1 MESLIEH
8 VMLKQLTQLVANHST
23 VNHTKL
29 QDRKFM
35 ETQRELAMESIRAN
49 GEGSVLS
56 KHKSFLNRI
65 ELELQLLSKYDRL
78 SPFMKT
84 IFTISLAKYF
94 TEIQLYNQIF
104 KEAASAAAKDKDA
117 KEDAAL
123 DAPIKLPNESIES
136 FHGWVSKIPDTYL
149 TIVAD
154 LMANL

>member
-23 VNHTKL
+23 VNHKKL
-29 QDRKFM
+29 QDRTFM
-35 ETQRELAMESIRAN
+35 ETQRQLAMESIRAN
-49 GEGSVLS
+49 GESAVQRT
-56 KHKSFLNRI
+56 HKSFLNRI
-65 ELELQLLSKYDRL
+65 ELELQLLTKYDRF

-104 KEAASAAAKDKDA
+104 KDDEFKDDAAAKDA
-117 KEDAAL
+117 
-123 DAPIKLPNESIES
+123 PNESIES
-136 FHGWVSKIPDTYL
+136 FHGWISKISDTDL

>member
-1 MESLIEH
+1 MESLIEQ
-8 VMLKQLTQLVANHST
+8 VMLKQLTHLVANHSI

-29 QDRKFM
+29 QDRTFM

-49 GEGSVLS
+49 GEGAVLS
-56 KHKSFLNRI
+56 KHKLFLNRI

-104 KEAASAAAKDKDA
+104 KEAADAAAKDNVDNVDEK
-117 KEDAAL
+117 
-123 DAPIKLPNESIES
+123 APIKLPNESIES
-136 FHGWVSKIPDTYL
+136 FHGWVSKIPDTDL

>member
-8 VMLKQLTQLVANHST
+8 VMLKQLTQLVANHSI

-29 QDRKFM
+29 QDRTFM
-35 ETQRELAMESIRAN
+35 ETQRELAMESIREN
-49 GEGSVLS
+49 GEGAVLS

-104 KEAASAAAKDKDA
+104 KEAADAAAKDNVDNVDQA
-117 KEDAAL
+117 
-123 DAPIKLPNESIES
+123 APIKLPNESIES

>member
-8 VMLKQLTQLVANHST
+8 VMLKQLTQLVANH
-23 VNHTKL
+23 TKL
-29 QDRKFM
+29 QDRTFM
-35 ETQRELAMESIRAN
+35 ETQRQLAMESIRAN
-49 GEGSVLS
+49 GESAVQRT
-56 KHKSFLNRI
+56 HKSFLNRI
-65 ELELQLLSKYDRL
+65 ELELQLLSKYDRF

-104 KEAASAAAKDKDA
+104 KDESFKDDAFKDDADAKDA
-117 KEDAAL
+117 
-123 DAPIKLPNESIES
+123 PNESIES
-136 FHGWVSKIPDTYL
+136 FHGWISKISDTDL